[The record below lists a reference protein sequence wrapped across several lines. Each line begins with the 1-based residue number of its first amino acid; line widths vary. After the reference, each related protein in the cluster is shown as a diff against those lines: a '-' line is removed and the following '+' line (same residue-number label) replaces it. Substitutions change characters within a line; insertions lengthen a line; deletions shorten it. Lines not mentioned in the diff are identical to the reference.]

1 MTRWITIGVGVLV
14 VLAIA
19 FIAVLYIFPDFRAA
33 TRDIAVVILALFQLI
48 GTLRTIAILFAVLYA
63 IRSVDKA
70 ARESLLP
77 RVDSLTAKVDQLVD
91 QTQQVAGKV
100 VNTSATV
107 STTTNYVAEQV
118 VSPFIRA
125 SGLLV
130 GVRAAMSYLARRD
143 ER

>member
-19 FIAVLYIFPDFRAA
+19 FIAVLYIFPDFREA

-48 GTLRTIAILFAVLYA
+48 GTLLTIAILFAVLYA

>member
-48 GTLRTIAILFAVLYA
+48 GTLLTIAILFAVLYA

-77 RVDSLTAKVDQLVD
+77 RVDGLTAKVDQLVD

>member
-48 GTLRTIAILFAVLYA
+48 GTLLTIAILFAVLYA

-91 QTQQVAGKV
+91 QTDRKSV
-100 VNTSATV
+100 V
-107 STTTNYVAEQV
+107 
-118 VSPFIRA
+118 
-125 SGLLV
+125 
-130 GVRAAMSYLARRD
+130 
-143 ER
+143 

>member
-1 MTRWITIGVGVLV
+1 
-14 VLAIA
+14 
-19 FIAVLYIFPDFRAA
+19 
-33 TRDIAVVILALFQLI
+33 
-48 GTLRTIAILFAVLYA
+48 
-63 IRSVDKA
+63 
-70 ARESLLP
+70 
-77 RVDSLTAKVDQLVD
+77 LVD